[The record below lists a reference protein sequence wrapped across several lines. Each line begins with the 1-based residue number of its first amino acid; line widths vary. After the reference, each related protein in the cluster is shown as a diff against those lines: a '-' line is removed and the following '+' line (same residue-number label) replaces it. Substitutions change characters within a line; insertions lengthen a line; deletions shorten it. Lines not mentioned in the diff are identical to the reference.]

1 MSGIIIDH
9 TQTLTALARMRADTE
24 EQRQRHAST
33 RPALPPTAA
42 GRAFTDRGAA
52 IAAMLQQVHEAGAAR
67 IDALRDTTDAAQAQ
81 VRVFGDADKQFGG
94 ELS

>member
-1 MSGIIIDH
+1 
-9 TQTLTALARMRADTE
+9 
-24 EQRQRHAST
+24 
-33 RPALPPTAA
+33 
-42 GRAFTDRGAA
+42 
-52 IAAMLQQVHEAGAAR
+52 MLQQVHEAGAAR